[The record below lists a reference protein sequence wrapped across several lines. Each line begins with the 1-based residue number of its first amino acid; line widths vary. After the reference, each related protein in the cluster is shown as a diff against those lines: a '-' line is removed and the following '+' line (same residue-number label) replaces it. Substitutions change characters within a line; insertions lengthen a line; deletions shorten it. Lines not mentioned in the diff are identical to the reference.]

1 MALAYTRLGK
11 INPKSHAEPQ
21 CDADESRPTI
31 PVTTPVA
38 SAPRI
43 TDDIADAMH
52 FLEGVLRDLTQLV
65 TSQTENVALRPYVD
79 ERLMQVIKRMAELE
93 QNQGADLGKLTAMV
107 DGVKAAASDQAT
119 KIDEFARHVQNK
131 FRTVIEQ
138 IEERTKAAAEN
149 RARLAED
156 MKTGNAELVRQM
168 ESGFKWVREQIEL
181 HYSKIGTLNDQFVIA
196 VNSHD
201 KLADVVEN
209 LKDRQ
214 QSLVKAHDIN
224 VNAIETCKRDVAFAN
239 NQHANNKT
247 LISDLEGDHHKL
259 AGETIEMEADLRQSL
274 KVLSNQLAFLNVT
287 VSDLVNQRRLARRPL
302 WKRIS
307 SALLRR

>member
-79 ERLMQVIKRMAELE
+79 ERLMQVIKRIAELE

-138 IEERTKAAAEN
+138 IEERSKAAAEN

-168 ESGFKWVREQIEL
+168 ERGFQGVREQLEQHRSRL
-181 HYSKIGTLNDQFVIA
+181 DTQATLIGKQVDKVDKCERDMAFVVA
-196 VNSHD
+196 KQNSHTTM
-201 KLADVVEN
+201 LADMGVE
-209 LKDRQ
+209 
-214 QSLVKAHDIN
+214 H
-224 VNAIETCKRDVAFAN
+224 
-239 NQHANNKT
+239 KT
-247 LISDLEGDHHKL
+247 L
-259 AGETIEMEADLRQSL
+259 AGEVFEMEADLRQSL
-274 KVLSNQLAFLNVT
+274 KVLSNQLAYLNVT